1 MKYAQI
7 ERKPFPYFF
16 VDVSGWECYSV
27 DVRDAHQKNLENS
40 SPFGKKETN
49 MSRVKHLFAVVLAAL
64 MLCLLMPI
72 TAFAEE
78 ASDGKM
84 LI

>member
-16 VDVSGWECYSV
+16 VDVSGGECYSV

-40 SPFGKKETN
+40 LPYERRKQYEQSKTLVCSCAGGID
-49 MSRVKHLFAVVLAAL
+49 AVRSKSVV
-64 MLCLLMPI
+64 
-72 TAFAEE
+72 
-78 ASDGKM
+78 
-84 LI
+84 

>member
-16 VDVSGWECYSV
+16 VDVGDWECYSV

-40 SPFGKKETN
+40 LPYERRKQ
-49 MSRVKHLFAVVLAAL
+49 
-64 MLCLLMPI
+64 I
-72 TAFAEE
+72 
-78 ASDGKM
+78 
-84 LI
+84 

>member
-40 SPFGKKETN
+40 LPYERMKQ
-49 MSRVKHLFAVVLAAL
+49 
-64 MLCLLMPI
+64 I
-72 TAFAEE
+72 
-78 ASDGKM
+78 
-84 LI
+84 